1 MVRPLKAA
9 QPARG
14 ESGQAFTEYVLLL
27 VLVTLIYALI
37 VRQFKAM
44 DLADKLLIP
53 LREQYAYT
61 YRYGDPR
68 ARGPDDG
75 GPIRHPRAVTGSN
88 DNFRLFLN
96 PESKQ

>member
-1 MVRPLKAA
+1 MVRPLGTSVRSSDA
-9 QPARG
+9 
-14 ESGQAFTEYVLLL
+14 SGQALTEYVLLL
-27 VLVTLIYALI
+27 VLVSLIYALI
-37 VRQFKAM
+37 VRQFRSM

-75 GPIRHPRAVTGSN
+75 GPTRHPRAVTGSN
-88 DNFRLFLN
+88 NNFRLFLN
-96 PESKQ
+96 PESRQ